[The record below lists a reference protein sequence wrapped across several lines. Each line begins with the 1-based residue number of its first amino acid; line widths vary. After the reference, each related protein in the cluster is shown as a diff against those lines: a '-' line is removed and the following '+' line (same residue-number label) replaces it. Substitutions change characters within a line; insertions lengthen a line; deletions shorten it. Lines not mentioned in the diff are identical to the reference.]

1 MDNDELRRGKPTVWK
16 MYGETM
22 AILVG
27 DTLQTLGMENLA
39 SLGDIRVIIEIA
51 RTI

>member
-16 MYGETM
+16 KYGETL

-27 DTLQTLGMENLA
+27 DGLQTLGFELL
-39 SLGDIRVIIEIA
+39 SEP
-51 RTI
+51 